1 MKPSGDN
8 VGFRPSTQPTTHT
21 KSGYEIALIEKQ
33 GASEQREQ
41 GEIGFQALNG
51 IKKIKGF

>member
-1 MKPSGDN
+1 MHECLRVALYIFVN
-8 VGFRPSTQPTTHT
+8 RAVYHT

-51 IKKIKGF
+51 IKK

>member
-1 MKPSGDN
+1 VAKVYPY
-8 VGFRPSTQPTTHT
+8 T

-51 IKKIKGF
+51 IKK